1 MKKDMKKIFSIF
13 SVLSLAMAFASCSS
27 DVDELAK
34 SEVGF
39 LKIGV
44 ETNSATVTRTDAPA
58 NYDPRNLYVEVTPSG
73 STVPVVSGLYSNL
86 EGKTHELAA
95 GTYTITAH
103 SNGWDGSGSGID
115 APYYYGSTEKEVKA
129 KTIVTASVVCTQ
141 ANVKVIVEYADDFKQ
156 SFSEAQTTLASSLSG
171 VGNIV
176 YSMNEKKGAA
186 YLPAAEFTAT
196 LDVNGHSL
204 PTRITDVKPRDFY
217 RLVYKMA
224 EEGTLSDIKV
234 VVDET
239 GKEYTYNILVP
250 KKAGTSLVAYK
261 ANAWSNLAYLE
272 GAVTT
277 KKSSFDGSKV
287 CMQWKLAS
295 ASDDAW
301 STIDNSL
308 LSLSGDT
315 YKYQLKGLSPNTT
328 YQYRLTYVSDE
339 DNVQSEVSEFTTEDQ
354 STLYNGGFESWYSVG
369 KIDYCGNAADGKY
382 WNSSNGGAATYIGS
396 VTTQDTGFKHSGN
409 SSAKLETAWAVVKLA
424 AASLF
429 TGDFI
434 GLIGTK
440 GAKLD
445 WGVPFTSRP
454 TALKGYY
461 TFTTT
466 SIGRGTQPSGVG
478 APAKGSN
485 DECQI
490 FCALVTEQFH
500 VANAEASGY
509 EMTTTIDWQNDRR
522 VVAYGQMTQNA
533 TVGDWTEFNIPL
545 EYHSLTAKP
554 THLIIVCSASKWGDY
569 FYGGEGSVLHLD
581 DFELVYGDEP
591 TVKH

>member
-1 MKKDMKKIFSIF
+1 MKKIFSCF
-13 SVLSLAMAFASCSS
+13 SVLSLALAFVSCSS

-34 SEVGF
+34 NEVGY
-39 LKIGV
+39 LKLGI
-44 ETNSATVTRTDAPA
+44 ETNSATVTRSDAPA
-58 NYDPRNLYVEVTPSG
+58 NYDPRNLYVEVTPYG
-73 STVPVVSGLYSNL
+73 LTVPVVRGLYSNL
-86 EGKTHELAA
+86 AGKTHELTA
-95 GTYTITAH
+95 GTYIITAY

-141 ANVKVIVEYADDFKQ
+141 ANVKVVVEYSDDFKQ

-171 VGNIV
+171 VGAIV

-204 PTRITDVKPRDFY
+204 PTRITDVQPRDFY

-224 EEGTLSDIKV
+224 EEGTLSDINV

-250 KKAGTSLVAYK
+250 KKAGTSLAAYK
-261 ANAWSNLAYLE
+261 ANAWSNMAYLE

-277 KKSSFDGSKV
+277 KKSGFDKTKV
-287 CMQWKLAS
+287 SMQWKLAS
-295 ASDDAW
+295 APDDAW
-301 STIDNSL
+301 ATIDNTL
-308 LSLSGDT
+308 LSVSDDT
-315 YKYQLKGLSPNTT
+315 YKYQLKGLTPNTT
-328 YQYRLTYVSDE
+328 YQYRLIYVSAE
-339 DNVQSEVSEFTTEDQ
+339 DNVQSEVSEFTTEGQ
-354 STLYNGGFESWYSVG
+354 TALYNGGFENWYSQG
-369 KIDYCGNAADGKY
+369 RIDICGSTSDGKY
-382 WNSSNGGAATYIGS
+382 WNSSNAGAATYIGS
-396 VTTQDTGFKHSGN
+396 VTTQETSFKHGGN
-409 SSAKLETAWAVVKLA
+409 SSAKLATQWAVVKLA

-461 TFTTT
+461 SYTPGP
-466 SIGRGTQPSGVG
+466 INRGSQPSGVG
-478 APAKGSN
+478 APAKDSN
-485 DECQI
+485 DECQV
-490 FCALVTEQFH
+490 FCALVTELFH
-500 VANAEASGY
+500 VANAEAQGY
-509 EMTTTIDWQNDRR
+509 QMTTNIDWQNDPR
-522 VVAYGQMTQNA
+522 VVAYGQMTKNSSSNGGWQ
-533 TVGDWTEFNIPL
+533 ELNIPL
-545 EYHSLTAKP
+545 EYHSLTTQP

-569 FYGGEGSVLHLD
+569 FYGSDSSVLYLD
-581 DFELVYGDEP
+581 DFELVYGDTP
-591 TVKH
+591 TVKQ